1 MIITEKII
9 INNELYIKTYSSNNY
24 QIERDGITYDEA
36 IDAAHFNRIYTE
48 TNKKIGEGIL

>member
-1 MIITEKII
+1 MIITEEII
-9 INNELYIKTYSSNNY
+9 INNEPYIKTYSSNNY

-36 IDAAHFNRIYTE
+36 IDAAYFNRIYTE